1 MQNQEPIYLIV
12 HATRI
17 HSTPPG
23 QLLVVRSER
32 RQTEA
37 RDLVALGDDWAKLS
51 ASLDAKTCRTRQA
64 CFAPTP

>member
-1 MQNQEPIYLIV
+1 MEDRENLKERDANAQCSISHMQNQEPIYLIL

-37 RDLVALGDDWAKLS
+37 RDLVALGDD
-51 ASLDAKTCRTRQA
+51 
-64 CFAPTP
+64 